1 MFISGGVKSREQ
13 ARWFRLCLIY
23 PRFSVSQGDLSA
35 EEGMEG
41 VDDGQGD
48 DDPQADGAVARKR
61 HRRRSRKGKGPRV
74 TFSEPPVASLGTSL
88 DPAREGLRDLPSSS
102 SGGPSGSSTGD
113 GSRLA
118 NKYPL
123 LAANCWKNA
132 RFVDV
137 SGKHATITE
146 TPGFVWWAISDSHS
160 RFLKEYFTAQGV
172 NLVTIMGGRV
182 DHARRAVLERRVGFE
197 QSYRHGIITPALKA
211 VFLLVGG
218 NDLAQPDAPVQV
230 VAKNIMELTQQIY
243 QLCPGVVIVTGTVVS
258 RYMGGGGDHDF
269 IQRQIELDCH
279 VRQACPTHHH
289 FLNDVFN
296 KEPEWKFGP
305 LVPRPELMADDGV
318 HLNETGRMVW
328 TNVLNFVFDSVNQG
342 NFNGRRDM
350 VFGREGRA
358 VLWKF

>member
-1 MFISGGVKSREQ
+1 M
-13 ARWFRLCLIY
+13 
-23 PRFSVSQGDLSA
+23 
-35 EEGMEG
+35 
-41 VDDGQGD
+41 
-48 DDPQADGAVARKR
+48 
-61 HRRRSRKGKGPRV
+61 
-74 TFSEPPVASLGTSL
+74 
-88 DPAREGLRDLPSSS
+88 
-102 SGGPSGSSTGD
+102 
-113 GSRLA
+113 
-118 NKYPL
+118 
-123 LAANCWKNA
+123 
-132 RFVDV
+132 
-137 SGKHATITE
+137 
-146 TPGFVWWAISDSHS
+146 
-160 RFLKEYFTAQGV
+160 
-172 NLVTIMGGRV
+172 
-182 DHARRAVLERRVGFE
+182 LERRAGFE